1 MTHDPNTKAL
11 ILLTPGKDD
20 PDSFVLYREGH
31 PIADVAP
38 CLVFSVKEA
47 INLAEELQRFTR
59 GVSEHTRVLIPDMD
73 KPKKITRP
81 LR

>member
-1 MTHDPNTKAL
+1 M

-20 PDSFVLYREGH
+20 PDTFVLYRERAIGQV
-31 PIADVAP
+31 PV
-38 CLVFSVKEA
+38 VFSVKEA

-59 GVSEHTRVLIPDMD
+59 GVSEHSRVLIPNIDR
-73 KPKKITRP
+73 PKKITRP